1 MRGNQ
6 FDLNMSEYE
15 SFQSLLDR
23 NAPILDLLQNN
34 ALNAQLIRGTLVLKD
49 GSAKLFA
56 LKGLLKVHG
65 CKYDAA
71 TKTWR
76 RSSATVAERYALDVL
91 KAREATS
98 NTQIINEKN
107 AIIDAIMAQVN
118 AADAQRRDS
127 TWVGMPTRLIIP
139 EARTYVWAL
148 HGLEPPASF
157 DGLRSDAY
165 GNVFGA

>member
-1 MRGNQ
+1 
-6 FDLNMSEYE
+6 MSSTEFE
-15 SFQSLLDR
+15 SVQSLIAR
-23 NAPILDLLQNN
+23 GASVQDLLHNGTVS
-34 ALNAQLIRGTLVLKD
+34 AEIVRGTLVLKN
-49 GSAKLFA
+49 GSATLFS
-56 LKGLLKVHG
+56 LKELLKAHG
-65 CKYDAA
+65 CKIDMK

-76 RSSATVAERYALDVL
+76 RPSVTVAERHAVSTL
-91 KAREATS
+91 KAREATRDKLELD
-98 NTQIINEKN
+98 EKN
-107 AIIDAIMAQVN
+107 DIIDVIMAQVN
-118 AADAQRRDS
+118 ATDAQRRNS

>member
-127 TWVGMPTRLIIP
+127 TWVGMPCVPTGEVTP
-139 EARTYVWAL
+139 EARARAWER
-148 HGLEPPASF
+148 HGLKPPTNF
-157 DGLRSDAY
+157 GGPRRDVY
-165 GNVFGA
+165 GM

>member
-127 TWVGMPTRLIIP
+127 TWVGMPCVPTREVNL
-139 EARTYVWAL
+139 ERHA
-148 HGLEPPASF
+148 HEPPTSF
-157 DGLRSDAY
+157 G
-165 GNVFGA
+165 